1 MTKTLT
7 PEQGLEILIN
17 WLQDNIDCGSSLI
30 FDNDED
36 KTDSATL
43 LPLVQ
48 QARNAVWDLRHLGLL
63 QNETST

>member
-1 MTKTLT
+1 MSKTLT
-7 PEQGLEILIN
+7 TEQGLEILIN

-63 QNETST
+63 

>member
-1 MTKTLT
+1 MTMTLT
-7 PEQGLEILIN
+7 TEQGLEILIN

-63 QNETST
+63 

>member
-1 MTKTLT
+1 MSKTLT
-7 PEQGLEILIN
+7 TEQGLEILIN

-48 QARNAVWDLRHLGLL
+48 QARNAVWDLRHLELL
-63 QNETST
+63 

>member
-1 MTKTLT
+1 MTLT
-7 PEQGLEILIN
+7 TELGLDILIN
-17 WLQDNIDCGSSLI
+17 WVQDKIDCGSSLI